1 MLPPAADDVAGA
13 AKRLQNEREAQ
24 GTAKRLR
31 GPSKVAVMPLL
42 ALVIIVL
49 GAGLAAVA
57 PLYLRLVRRELSRAD
72 RMERAAR
79 MLGLQFS
86 RGDPAYPG
94 SIGQAFPFELF
105 SRGIEQ
111 TCENVMTGTI
121 GGVPVTALD
130 FLYVQQVDSGAQHP
144 DGTADYR
151 ALRSE
156 PVRYAC
162 AVGAIGGHRPH
173 VVIEPASI
181 LPDVHVAPER
191 VQLEW
196 GDFNARYRVSSPE
209 RGFATALLDVDLMA
223 WLVDLAPHLPLTWE
237 VQRGDILCRT
247 HGLEPERFPEL
258 VGALV
263 EFARRIGPGAS
274 G

>member
-1 MLPPAADDVAGA
+1 
-13 AKRLQNEREAQ
+13 
-24 GTAKRLR
+24 
-31 GPSKVAVMPLL
+31 MPLL
-42 ALVIIVL
+42 ALVVIVL

-72 RMERAAR
+72 GMERAAR

-111 TCENVMTGTI
+111 TCETVMTGTI
-121 GGVPVTALD
+121 GGVTVTALD
-130 FLYVQQVDSGAQHP
+130 FLYVQQVDSGTQHP

-173 VVIEPASI
+173 VVIEPASM
-181 LPDVHVAPER
+181 LPDAHVAPER
-191 VQLEW
+191 VQLER
-196 GDFNARYRVSSPE
+196 GDFNARYPGSSPE

-223 WLVDLAPHLPLTWE
+223 WLGDPAPHLPLAWDG
-237 VQRGDILCRT
+237 QPCHLHRRT
-247 HGLEPERFPEL
+247 HGPQP
-258 VGALV
+258 
-263 EFARRIGPGAS
+263 
-274 G
+274 